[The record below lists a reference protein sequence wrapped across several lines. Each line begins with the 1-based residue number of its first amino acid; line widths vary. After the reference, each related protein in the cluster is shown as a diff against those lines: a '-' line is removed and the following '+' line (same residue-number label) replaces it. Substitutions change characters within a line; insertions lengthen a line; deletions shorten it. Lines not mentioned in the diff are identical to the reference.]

1 MKKSNLK
8 EIYTYIN
15 QTTEKEV
22 DFKSEDLPN
31 NKIKHIIIGNK
42 KVIQPKNQAS
52 MTTKQFQEYVIDFIK
67 EQKLVNQRQEETN
80 KKQAEFNQYV
90 IEFIQEQKLVNQR
103 QEETNK
109 KQEKFNEMILQKVD
123 NIDQRLIKVENDIKD
138 IKSCPT
144 IQKELNSK

>member
-1 MKKSNLK
+1 MKKMNLK
-8 EIYTYIN
+8 EVITMIKQN
-15 QTTEKEV
+15 IQNIDVEV
-22 DFKSEDLPN
+22 EIIHLPN

-42 KVIQPKNQAS
+42 KVNPLKNQSS
-52 MTTKQFQEYVIDFIK
+52 MTTKQFQEYVIEFIK
-67 EQKLVNQRQEETN
+67 EQKETN

-90 IEFIQEQKLVNQR
+90 VEFI
-103 QEETNK
+103 T

>member
-22 DFKSEDLPN
+22 DFESVDLEN

-42 KVIQPKNQAS
+42 KVIQTKNQS
-52 MTTKQFQEYVIDFIK
+52 IMTTKQFQDHVIQFISN
-67 EQKLVNQRQEETN
+67 QKS
-80 KKQAEFNQYV
+80 FNEYV

-109 KQEKFNEMILQKVD
+109 KQEKFNEIILNEIKE
-123 NIDQRLIKVENDIKD
+123 IKIRLDRIE
-138 IKSCPT
+138 SCPT
-144 IQKELNSK
+144 IQKELNNKNIS

>member
-1 MKKSNLK
+1 MKKTNLK
-8 EIYTYIN
+8 EAITMIKQN
-15 QTTEKEV
+15 IQNEDVEV
-22 DFKSEDLPN
+22 EIIDLPN

-42 KVIQPKNQAS
+42 KVIQTKKQAS
-52 MTTKQFQEYVIDFIK
+52 MTTKQFQDHVIEFISN
-67 EQKLVNQRQEETN
+67 QKS
-80 KKQAEFNQYV
+80 FNEYV
-90 IEFIQEQKLVNQR
+90 IEFIQEQK
-103 QEETNK
+103 ETNK

>member
-8 EIYTYIN
+8 EVITIIKQN
-15 QTTEKEV
+15 VQNEEV
-22 DFKSEDLPN
+22 EMEIIDLPN

-42 KVIQPKNQAS
+42 KTIQPKKQSS
-52 MTTKQFQEYVIDFIK
+52 MTTKQFQEF
-67 EQKLVNQRQEETN
+67 
-80 KKQAEFNQYV
+80 V

>member
-1 MKKSNLK
+1 MKKMSLK
-8 EIYTYIN
+8 EAITIIKQN
-15 QTTEKEV
+15 IQNEDVEV
-22 DFKSEDLPN
+22 EIIDLPN

-42 KVIQPKNQAS
+42 KVIPPKKQAS
-52 MTTKQFQEYVIDFIK
+52 MTTKQFQEYVIEFIK
-67 EQKLVNQRQEETN
+67 EQKETN

-90 IEFIQEQKLVNQR
+90 IEFI
-103 QEETNK
+103 T

>member
-22 DFKSEDLPN
+22 DFMSEDLPN

-42 KVIQPKNQAS
+42 KVIQTKKQAS
-52 MTTKQFQEYVIDFIK
+52 MTTKQFQEYVIEFIK
-67 EQKLVNQRQEETN
+67 EQKETN

-90 IEFIQEQKLVNQR
+90 IEFI
-103 QEETNK
+103 T
-109 KQEKFNEMILQKVD
+109 KQEKFNEMIL
-123 NIDQRLIKVENDIKD
+123 NEIKA

-144 IQKELNSK
+144 IKKELEYLK

>member
-22 DFKSEDLPN
+22 DFESIDLPN

-42 KVIQPKNQAS
+42 KVTQVKKQSS
-52 MTTKQFQEYVIDFIK
+52 MTTKQFQEFMINF
-67 EQKLVNQRQEETN
+67 VN
-80 KKQAEFNQYV
+80 
-90 IEFIQEQKLVNQR
+90 EQKLVNQR

-109 KQEKFNEMILQKVD
+109 KQEIFNQQQLEFNKKQEKFNEIILNEIKE
-123 NIDQRLIKVENDIKD
+123 IKIRLDKIE
-138 IKSCPT
+138 SCPT
-144 IQKELNSK
+144 IKKELNIYIILLI

>member
-22 DFKSEDLPN
+22 DFESINLPN

-42 KVIQPKNQAS
+42 KTIQPKKQSS
-52 MTTKQFQEYVIDFIK
+52 MTTKQFQEF
-67 EQKLVNQRQEETN
+67 
-80 KKQAEFNQYV
+80 V

-109 KQEKFNEMILQKVD
+109 VVMQRLD
-123 NIDQRLIKVENDIKD
+123 NIENDIKL

-144 IQKELNSK
+144 IKKELNFK